1 MTILVTGATGGF
13 GKYLMQWLQMYKKE
27 TIIAMGRSVSDQKN
41 YICCDLQDIETLNKC
56 IIDMKPRIIY
66 HLAASFTDHYE
77 TDYTINTLVA
87 QQILEIFR
95 KNKLETRLV
104 LIGSASEY
112 GLIRSEDNPIQE
124 NHPLCPISIYGLT
137 KAFQTQYA
145 LCYTYKYKFNVVIA
159 RIFNLFAQ
167 GLSERLF
174 LGRLEKQINSY
185 LQGEIKEIKVGNLHS
200 YRDYINVNEAI
211 YQLNIIA
218 EKGYAGEVYHV
229 ASGKPKLMRNLLK
242 ELLNDFHLDFSIVK
256 EGCHVPGKLNNDI
269 PIIYADMS
277 KTNKLIGING

>member
-1 MTILVTGATGGF
+1 M
-13 GKYLMQWLQMYKKE
+13 
-27 TIIAMGRSVSDQKN
+27 
-41 YICCDLQDIETLNKC
+41 
-56 IIDMKPRIIY
+56 
-66 HLAASFTDHYE
+66 
-77 TDYTINTLVA
+77 
-87 QQILEIFR
+87 
-95 KNKLETRLV
+95 
-104 LIGSASEY
+104 
-112 GLIRSEDNPIQE
+112 
-124 NHPLCPISIYGLT
+124 T

-145 LCYTYKYKFNVVIA
+145 LCYTYKYNFNVVIA